1 MSMKCVGCS
10 NDNLQNGPS
19 EKPSAY
25 PSKYEVCGVRS
36 PSHNLQSGPS
46 QKPSAYPTAAIV
58 CETKHY
64 LVTLHSYDH

>member
-1 MSMKCVGCS
+1 MKLMCYEYEWGEVTYS
-10 NDNLQNGPS
+10 NLQN
-19 EKPSAY
+19 
-25 PSKYEVCGVRS
+25 
-36 PSHNLQSGPS
+36 GPS